1 MYYLFH
7 RQEPGV
13 HEYLVN
19 LLYVKRTDEDI
30 IFYLLQL
37 VQLSLVRF
45 KTSSLHRFLLDK
57 ASKSIHLALM
67 ASWLYQSM
75 VEDKVAGLEEP
86 AQKMTQEVEMVVVNC
101 KPLGAGTQQSGWGR
115 KEETEEQGH
124 GDRGEE
130 RRPNSENAFAVDL
143 FKRRRIVQ
151 LIRQHQHALHES
163 QSAEACSSAPCLSG
177 VDSSG
182 TGSARGS
189 LRRPT
194 LSSGALRP
202 RIPESLRLLTGP
214 TTVAG
219 AKVKLPSV
227 YGKLGNPLALYT
239 LQLLPFSSKDAVPR
253 REVRERVRSGGR
265 CGGAEEQAC
274 GAGNRNRHARAG
286 REATGRYG
294 RSLEEKKT
302 EGDRED
308 ESGDESADWESD
320 GWEMEEDLQ
329 QFIMKQ
335 RRCDYFN
342 TLHHFSSLLIDVP
355 NVLALEPARSLR
367 PVLLNLF
374 PESLNSWILCRRL
387 YVTAM
392 VGTWTMTGVT
402 IPFHEGELW
411 ADKCERLRRRSPYGH
426 LRSWDIRRVL
436 MKSGDDWRQEL
447 LASQLVRQFKAIS
460 DEARLPLWL
469 RPYEILVTG
478 SNSGVMKFVPDT
490 CRVDVLKKRHNT
502 DSSARV
508 FDFLLADNP
517 FEAKQNFIESHAAYS
532 LVSYFLQDKDRY
544 NGN

>member
-1 MYYLFH
+1 
-7 RQEPGV
+7 
-13 HEYLVN
+13 
-19 LLYVKRTDEDI
+19 
-30 IFYLLQL
+30 
-37 VQLSLVRF
+37 
-45 KTSSLHRFLLDK
+45 
-57 ASKSIHLALM
+57 M

-163 QSAEACSSAPCLSG
+163 QSAEACSSAPWSPPLRGALSTAA
-177 VDSSG
+177 DESQRMATASSRG
-182 TGSARGS
+182 EGRPSSALSSPQFSSLFETCES
-189 LRRPT
+189 LRVRAT
-194 LSSGALRP
+194 STRLHRLSIQRLQLRRVSLNRQISHHLSRQPMRLRGARRLP
-202 RIPESLRLLTGP
+202 RCLLRLLTGP